1 MLGKLNFF
9 HVTVG
14 IAGVI
19 DVKMNGCV
27 LDKNY
32 ILRCWYC
39 LSILTWEWDSY
50 IVSIAKS
57 VPKEIGTLT
66 QSINFFSSEA
76 ALSR

>member
-1 MLGKLNFF
+1 MIFT
-9 HVTVG
+9 HTCIIYSAG
-14 IAGVI
+14 IQ
-19 DVKMNGCV
+19 
-27 LDKNY
+27 
-32 ILRCWYC
+32 
-39 LSILTWEWDSY
+39 EWDSY